1 MTIIMPPGAR
11 TNSGI
16 MVLKSGV
23 MVFQSG
29 VMVFW
34 RFIGG
39 VMVLWCKGFLE
50 PLFTLEDTPPGWG
63 GVQTEIRRFKRFL
76 RKIRRFKRNG
86 NSPPQAGNFE
96 YIIA

>member
-1 MTIIMPPGAR
+1 MPPGAR
-11 TNSGI
+11 KNGGI

-39 VMVLWCKGFLE
+39 VMVLWCNGFL
-50 PLFTLEDTPPGWG
+50 
-63 GVQTEIRRFKRFL
+63 
-76 RKIRRFKRNG
+76 
-86 NSPPQAGNFE
+86 AGR
-96 YIIA
+96 

>member
-1 MTIIMPPGAR
+1 MSPGAR
-11 TNSGI
+11 INGDI

-39 VMVLWCKGFLE
+39 IMVLWCKGFLE
-50 PLFTLEDTPPGWG
+50 PLFTLF
-63 GVQTEIRRFKRFL
+63 QTIYKL
-76 RKIRRFKRNG
+76 Q
-86 NSPPQAGNFE
+86 ST
-96 YIIA
+96 